1 VSPREVV
8 FAGSSHPA
16 VSVVVAA
23 WGSSPHL
30 LDSLA
35 WLGSQRTAMR
45 YEVVLV
51 LNQVAPDVAEAVAG
65 GVRGASVIS
74 SRSDLG
80 FAGAANVGVARAAA
94 DLVAIVH
101 DDVETSPDWLDVLV
115 GSAAA
120 HPEADVTGC
129 LVADA
134 GAAPS
139 ASSATPVEVSEC
151 AFLVRRSVWESLG
164 GLAEIFYPF
173 GFAVADFCARVV
185 ESGGQ
190 IRLEPRATVR
200 RHRSGRTNHR
210 FKSVVMDLN
219 AELFATRHSKGRPPA
234 VAPAPGSGR
243 GGVSAGPRAPR
254 RGGGKRRLLVIDDAV
269 PEQAVGAGSGRM
281 AEVLGELTSGGRF
294 AVDLLPLVVRER
306 ADPARVAALGVDVVS
321 GDLGRLL
328 RAEGRRYGAVVV
340 SRPHNWAASIGKLRR
355 FVPEVPVVYDAEAL
369 FHRRLARQAD
379 FAIDAPTVIRVA
391 REAARL
397 EAIERGIAGEA
408 DFVVAISEDEADF
421 FRDNSPDP
429 GNVVVHPPFLAGA
442 STTPAQ
448 LARRRDIGFVAGW
461 SAGPDSPNA
470 DALEWFAR
478 RILPGVRARTP
489 GARLLVTGANPP
501 VNVRRLVT
509 PAVEFLGQV
518 PSLADFYSSVR
529 VVVVPTR
536 YGSGVKLKTVEA
548 VQFGVPTV
556 ATTVGA
562 EGIPLDDRGAVVVVD
577 DPDRFARAVAALLG
591 DDDAWRAQRAR
602 VVAQSARWVERSPGG
617 VWVSLAEELTG
628 AAPPG
633 GSRR

>member
-1 VSPREVV
+1 
-8 FAGSSHPA
+8 
-16 VSVVVAA
+16 
-23 WGSSPHL
+23 
-30 LDSLA
+30 
-35 WLGSQRTAMR
+35 
-45 YEVVLV
+45 
-51 LNQVAPDVAEAVAG
+51 
-65 GVRGASVIS
+65 
-74 SRSDLG
+74 
-80 FAGAANVGVARAAA
+80 
-94 DLVAIVH
+94 
-101 DDVETSPDWLDVLV
+101 
-115 GSAAA
+115 
-120 HPEADVTGC
+120 
-129 LVADA
+129 
-134 GAAPS
+134 
-139 ASSATPVEVSEC
+139 
-151 AFLVRRSVWESLG
+151 
-164 GLAEIFYPF
+164 
-173 GFAVADFCARVV
+173 
-185 ESGGQ
+185 
-190 IRLEPRATVR
+190 
-200 RHRSGRTNHR
+200 
-210 FKSVVMDLN
+210 MDLN
-219 AELFATRHSKGRPPA
+219 GELFADTPLEGPPA
-234 VAPAPGSGR
+234 GGGSGAGVGPGRCVGGSPCPAP
-243 GGVSAGPRAPR
+243 
-254 RGGGKRRLLVIDDAV
+254 GGGKRRLLVIDDAV

-321 GDLGRLL
+321 GDLEEATRAPRGGATGRSS
-328 RAEGRRYGAVVV
+328 
-340 SRPHNWAASIGKLRR
+340 SRGPHNWAASIGKLRR